1 MKTIK
6 GSLIV
11 DQIKPKQIALH
22 WQAGGNR
29 CPPVNGQE
37 LFPRSQAFRSPPHTL
52 LQKYTE
58 TKRKAGS
65 DFMHRGMDN
74 RLLESS
80 FRNNPASLCPR
91 PIYKYRNK
99 EKKKLQQYV

>member
-1 MKTIK
+1 MPSSKWAR
-6 GSLIV
+6 
-11 DQIKPKQIALH
+11 AL
-22 WQAGGNR
+22 
-29 CPPVNGQE
+29 PPVAS
-37 LFPRSQAFRSPPHTL
+37 LQAPPPPEL

-99 EKKKLQQYV
+99 EKKLQQYV